1 MTRNERQRMS
11 AQKWLNNK
19 GIGSIVGATGYGK
32 TRIAINL
39 LTKIREKYPTL
50 SILVIVPTDVLKKQW
65 IMQLTAYDI
74 VFNVQVEIVNTVVKH
89 SWNCDVLI
97 IDEIHHLGSTLFST
111 VFEKVKYH
119 KILGLT
125 ATMERLDGKEVYI
138 TKYCPVVDEVTITE
152 CAINGWISSYSKYK
166 VFVDVDLEA
175 YNIMNREY
183 TDHFSFFNYDYELA
197 MKMIGPSG
205 YKYRLAYRDFRYTG
219 NDPEIKKSCLQEI
232 TLHAMGLIRTIQERK
247 QFIYNHISKLEI
259 AELIL
264 NNRLDSKI
272 ITFSKS
278 VKMART
284 LQKVRGEVY
293 AGKMSKKQEI
303 KVIEDFNS
311 LETGVLHTCIKAN
324 EGMDVKG
331 LSVGIVLGLDSSH
344 TKALQQLGR
353 IIRAE
358 DGKHAEMFILV
369 LRGTVEEKW
378 FEKCN
383 PEKDYITIDV
393 NNLKLLLENKK
404 FEEYKKAP
412 KQMSFRF

>member
-11 AQKWLNNK
+11 AQKWLDNK
-19 GIGSIVGATGYGK
+19 GRGSIVGATGYGK

-39 LTKIREKYPTL
+39 LTKLREKYPNL

-65 IMQLTAYDI
+65 ITQLTMNDV

-89 SWNCDVLI
+89 SWNCDILV

-111 VFEKVKYH
+111 VFEKVKYR

-125 ATMERLDGKEVYI
+125 ATMERLDGKEIYI

-152 CAINGWISSYSKYK
+152 CATNGWISSYSKYK
-166 VFVDVDLEA
+166 VFIDVDLEA
-175 YNIMNREY
+175 YNAMNREY
-183 TDHFSFFNYDYELA
+183 MDHFSFFNYDYDLA
-197 MKMIGPSG
+197 MKMIGPLG
-205 YKYRLAYRDFRYTG
+205 YKCRMAYRDFRYTG
-219 NDPEIKKSCLQEI
+219 DDPNIKKSCLQEI
-232 TLHAMGLIRTIQERK
+232 TMHAMGLIRTIQERK

-264 NNRLDSKI
+264 NSRPDNKI

-293 AGKMSKKQEI
+293 AGQMSKKQES
-303 KVIEDFNS
+303 KVIEDFNA
-311 LETGVLHTCIKAN
+311 LKTGVLHTCIKAN

-358 DGKHAEMFILV
+358 DGKHAEMFVLV

-383 PEKDYITIDV
+383 PENDYITIDV
-393 NNLKLLLENKK
+393 NNLKLLLNNEK

-412 KQMSFRF
+412 RQMSFRF